1 MRAARQRRSE
11 NTANRVCVYIGVG
24 VYVERRARE
33 RDGEM
38 ARAPGHVPGSP
49 WQPVRERELSLSGSA
64 LVREAALFFLLYLYA
79 PREREFHSRFLPSP
93 ILLLLR
99 SSFLP
104 YRRLSSPSSPAARI
118 KRGNSEN
125 PG

>member
-79 PREREFHSRFLPSP
+79 PRERVSLAFSSLSYTTTTAQFFPALSTPFFSFVSR
-93 ILLLLR
+93 
-99 SSFLP
+99 
-104 YRRLSSPSSPAARI
+104 
-118 KRGNSEN
+118 GED
-125 PG
+125 